1 MENSDSNENDNKV
14 DETMKI
20 IEKKNYISNIEDYN
34 IKIINNDEDIEESKK
49 EVIYKVII
57 IGDQGVGKTSIIRNL
72 TEKGKKTDK
81 YYKATI
87 GFDIFHYS
95 AKVKDIIIKLQ
106 IWDTC
111 GLEEFH
117 SCTPNLYKN
126 TLFAIVVYGINNKN
140 SFENVDRWINLL
152 KRNSQPE
159 TLIFLVGNK
168 NDLEKEREVSKDEGV
183 KFVEDNNLNFFIET
197 SAKENQ
203 YVDDLFNQGLA
214 QLYELNKKNE
224 INKENDEDEE
234 RIDFSKRKGSFRV
247 EKEKKHTQKNN
258 NNCC

>member
-1 MENSDSNENDNKV
+1 MENNDSNENNNKTN
-14 DETMKI
+14 ETLKI
-20 IEKKNYISNIEDYN
+20 NEKKNYILNIEDYN
-34 IKIINNDEDIEESKK
+34 IEIINNGEDIEESKK

-57 IGDQGVGKTSIIRNL
+57 IGDQGVGKTSIIQNL
-72 TEKGKKTDK
+72 TEKGIDKK
-81 YYKATI
+81 YKATI

-126 TLFAIVVYGINNKN
+126 TLFAIVVYEINNKN
-140 SFENVDRWINLL
+140 SFENADRWINLL
-152 KRNSQPE
+152 KKNSQPE

-168 NDLEKEREVSKDEGV
+168 NDLENEREVSRDEGT
-183 KFVEDNNLNFFIET
+183 KFVEDNNLNYFIET
-197 SAKENQ
+197 SAKENK
-203 YVDDLFNQGLA
+203 YVDELFNQGLA
-214 QLYELNKKNE
+214 QLYELNKKYEN
-224 INKENDEDEE
+224 NKEKDEDEE

-247 EKEKKHTQKNN
+247 EIERKQSQKKN